1 MPKLSRALWAIK
13 IKAARR
19 VHLAESDDNF
29 GGPLAVT
36 LCGKKYDSADRVSA
50 TKNRQFS
57 GAGPMCEGCLRKVG
71 YVDPEKRRNQDILRI
86 IQMLADWKL
95 PAEDVE
101 KVFADL
107 VKQRDQNALLRESEA
122 VD

>member
-1 MPKLSRALWAIK
+1 
-13 IKAARR
+13 
-19 VHLAESDDNF
+19 
-29 GGPLAVT
+29 
-36 LCGKKYDSADRVSA
+36 
-50 TKNRQFS
+50 
-57 GAGPMCEGCLRKVG
+57 MCEGCLRKVG